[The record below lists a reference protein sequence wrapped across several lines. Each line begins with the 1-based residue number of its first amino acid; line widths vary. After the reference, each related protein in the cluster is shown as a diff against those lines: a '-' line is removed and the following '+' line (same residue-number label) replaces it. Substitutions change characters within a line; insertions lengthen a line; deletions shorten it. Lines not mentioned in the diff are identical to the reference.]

1 MKTEEPLCLNK
12 KQLVKRLGFACDHT
26 INDLIKRGVIPP
38 PLPGSRFFYL
48 PAVIAAL
55 EKASA
60 VKTGKEARS

>member
-38 PLPGSRFFYL
+38 PLPGL
-48 PAVIAAL
+48 AVLLLAGRDRRA
-55 EKASA
+55 
-60 VKTGKEARS
+60 